1 AGGELRAGKLMQVTP
16 IVGKH
21 ESMPE
26 RVRLAKELDYSSM
39 MIAPMIR
46 DGKTVGA
53 IATAHREAVAFDDKQ
68 VALLKAFADQAV
80 IAIENARLF
89 NETSEALERQTATAE
104 ILNVISGSPTDVQPV
119 FDAILDKALRLC
131 DASLGTLGLYDGKI
145 YRWVTQR
152 GANAKFAKW
161 LKSTGGIEPAP

>member
-1 AGGELRAGKLMQVTP
+1 
-16 IVGKH
+16 
-21 ESMPE
+21 MPE
-26 RVRLAKELDYSSM
+26 SVRLAKEFDYNSM

-104 ILNVISGSPTDVQPV
+104 ILGVSISEAERLRKLLSVTERNGPIKPRSISTRR
-119 FDAILDKALRLC
+119 AARHAAKKASKK
-131 DASLGTLGLYDGKI
+131 A
-145 YRWVTQR
+145 
-152 GANAKFAKW
+152 
-161 LKSTGGIEPAP
+161 